1 MDGDALR
8 TGRRNALVALG
19 LAAAVFVFTR
29 VRGQCEWYVALHLQL
44 HAWGVD
50 DRIRLLDSSLLL
62 VLVSALAARLAYG
75 RGRTLHGLGLTGS
88 LPRGLTFALLAGLPM
103 LLHGFFARTDVRT
116 DANTLRGVLL
126 APVVEELF
134 FRAVL
139 VGIAVRCARLPFWPT
154 AIVAGL
160 WFGSVH
166 VPWDGSFHGGH
177 LGVLAATT
185 AGGVWYAWI
194 LQRHDW
200 NLWTTIGLH
209 AVMNAAWMVFAVA
222 SDAGGGL
229 WANVGRGLTIA
240 LGTVLTLR
248 RQPSTRR
255 TDAPAN
261 G

>member
-1 MDGDALR
+1 MGGDTPRPSR
-8 TGRRNALVALG
+8 TNAFLALG
-19 LAAAVFVFTR
+19 LAAAVFTFTR
-29 VRGQCEWYVALHLQL
+29 VRAKLDWYVAFHRQL
-44 HAWGVD
+44 SDWGVD
-50 DRIRLLDSSLLL
+50 DRIRGLDSSLLL
-62 VLVSALAARLAYG
+62 VLVSLLAARLAHG
-75 RGRTLHGLGLTGS
+75 KGRTLQGLGLTGS
-88 LPRGLTFALLAGLPM
+88 LPHGLLFALLAGLPM
-103 LLHGFFARTDVRT
+103 LLQGFLARTDVRL
-116 DANTLRGVLL
+116 DANALRGVLI

-134 FRAVL
+134 FRAAL

-154 AIVAGL
+154 AITAGL
-160 WFGSVH
+160 WFGAVH

-194 LQRHDW
+194 VQRHDW

-222 SDAGGGL
+222 ADAGGGL

-248 RQPSTRR
+248 RRPADGTR
-255 TDAPAN
+255 ASSE
-261 G
+261 

>member
-1 MDGDALR
+1 MDGDAPR
-8 TGRRNALVALG
+8 ASRRNAFLALG

-29 VRGQCEWYVALHLQL
+29 VRGQCEWYVALHRQL
-44 HAWGVD
+44 RDWGVD
-50 DRIRLLDSSLLL
+50 DRVRSLDSSLLL
-62 VLVSALAARLAYG
+62 VLVSALAARLAHG
-75 RGRTLHGLGLTGS
+75 KGRTLPGLGLTGS
-88 LPRGLTFALLAGLPM
+88 LPRGLLFALLAGLPM
-103 LLHGFFARTDVRT
+103 LLQGFLARTDVQL

-154 AIVAGL
+154 AVVAGL
-160 WFGSVH
+160 WFGSMH

-185 AGGVWYAWI
+185 AGGIWYAWI
-194 LQRHDW
+194 VQRHDW
-200 NLWTTIGLH
+200 NLWATIGLH

-248 RQPSTRR
+248 RQPSTRGNV
-255 TDAPAN
+255 APAN

>member
-1 MDGDALR
+1 MGDDTLR
-8 TGRRNALVALG
+8 TGRRNALLALS
-19 LAAAVFVFTR
+19 LATAVFVFTR
-29 VRGQCEWYVALHLQL
+29 VRGQCEWYVALHRQL
-44 HAWGVD
+44 KAWGVD
-50 DRIRLLDSSLLL
+50 DRIRGLDSSLLL

-75 RGRTLHGLGLTGS
+75 RGRTLHGLGLTSS
-88 LPRGLTFALLAGLPM
+88 LPRGFAFALLAGLPM
-103 LLHGFFARTDVRT
+103 LLQGFFARTEVRL
-116 DANTLRGVLL
+116 DADTLRGVLL

-154 AIVAGL
+154 AVVAGL
-160 WFGSVH
+160 WFGSMH

-185 AGGVWYAWI
+185 AGGIWFAWI
-194 LQRHDW
+194 VQRHDW
-200 NLWTTIGLH
+200 NLWATIGLH

-248 RQPSTRR
+248 RQPSTRSNV
-255 TDAPAN
+255 APAN

>member
-1 MDGDALR
+1 
-8 TGRRNALVALG
+8 
-19 LAAAVFVFTR
+19 VFTFTR
-29 VRGQCEWYVALHLQL
+29 VRAKLDWYVAFHRQL
-44 HAWGVD
+44 SDWGVD
-50 DRIRLLDSSLLL
+50 DRIRGLDSSLLL
-62 VLVSALAARLAYG
+62 VLVSLLAARLAHG
-75 RGRTLHGLGLTGS
+75 KGRTLQGLGLTGS
-88 LPRGLTFALLAGLPM
+88 LPRGLLFALLAGLPM
-103 LLHGFFARTDVRT
+103 LLQGFLARTDVRL
-116 DANTLRGVLL
+116 DANSLRGVLI

-134 FRAVL
+134 FRAAL

-154 AIVAGL
+154 AITAGL
-160 WFGSVH
+160 WFGAVH

-194 LQRHDW
+194 VQRHDW

-222 SDAGGGL
+222 ADAGGGL

-248 RQPSTRR
+248 RRPADGTR
-255 TDAPAN
+255 AWSE
-261 G
+261 